1 MGTVTK
7 LLREF
12 PVFSAKKTFESTLLK
27 LSILYEKKIIRLIR
41 RKYAYDILGKMRNEM
56 RSFKEMK
63 CLMGISG
70 IVDGNSNQS
79 PTF

>member
-27 LSILYEKKIIRLIR
+27 LSILYEKKI
-41 RKYAYDILGKMRNEM
+41 MRNEM

-79 PTF
+79 PTFLKN